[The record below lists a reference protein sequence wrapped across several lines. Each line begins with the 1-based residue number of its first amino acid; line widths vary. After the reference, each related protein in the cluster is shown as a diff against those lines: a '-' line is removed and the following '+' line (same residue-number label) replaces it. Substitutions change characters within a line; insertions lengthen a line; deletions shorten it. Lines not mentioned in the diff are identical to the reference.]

1 MQVHCN
7 EKQTKCRIVMPKTL
21 PASFWWRKFERTE
34 SFGFCQMFMK
44 NIVDSCP
51 LQQCVRKITMG
62 CIRFGI
68 LQLFP
73 RCYASFS
80 NHFINVSQNFKEELK
95 FKVFQTIQQSGLH
108 LLFTTKITCNWWL
121 EVGMKEKLNKNKTM
135 SSVTQLRPSTKR
147 KHPDDC
153 YPAIFIDQSGRGRR
167 LCELPRELK
176 HATFLNHGRQ
186 PEICCFPI

>member
-1 MQVHCN
+1 
-7 EKQTKCRIVMPKTL
+7 
-21 PASFWWRKFERTE
+21 
-34 SFGFCQMFMK
+34 MFMK

-73 RCYASFS
+73 RCYVSFS

-135 SSVTQLRPSTKR
+135 SSVTQLRPYTKR

-153 YPAIFIDQSGRGRR
+153 YPASRVSFDLHRSVGKRKETLWAPSTFFDLQ
-167 LCELPRELK
+167 PRSQGPFS
-176 HATFLNHGRQ
+176 TFSK
-186 PEICCFPI
+186 